1 MKKTILTA
9 VITTLVTIAAVWF
22 IGSQF
27 CCKSEKCSTE
37 QSCESS
43 KKCTKGKDCK
53 KGKTECKPGCEK
65 PCCKK
70 KSKCGADCTKPCCAD
85 KKAEETSS
93 SLEDAVITTAKDVV
107 TE

>member
-65 PCCKK
+65 PCC
-70 KSKCGADCTKPCCAD
+70 AD
-85 KKAEETSS
+85 KNAEGDSTSS
-93 SLEDAVITTAKDVV
+93 SLEDVVINTVENEV